1 MYARV
6 IQATDSHTEGNP
18 TRVVFGAAAV
28 PLLSSVTEQRDW
40 VRTHDD
46 RLRRLLN
53 FEPRGSAMMCS
64 VLLLPPVREGADFS
78 AIIMEQDE
86 YVPMCGHCIIGAA
99 TTVAERGMLPA
110 DQPITTVRF
119 DTPAGI
125 VSCDVDMSSG
135 RAREV
140 ALTNVPA
147 FLLHRDA
154 TIVVDGLGPLRV
166 DVAFGGD
173 FYAIVDADG
182 LDIEIRPDNEA
193 PLLDASRRIIAALAD
208 QLAVVHPERPDIDR
222 CYETLFT
229 TKRTSTG
236 DVKHAV
242 VSPPGAMDRS
252 PCGTGTSARLAAMH
266 ARGAAGIGEAI
277 RFEGF
282 LGTVFTGS
290 VQSAEE
296 RDGVTFIRPRVSG
309 RAYITGYHTFVLDPE
324 DPFPDGYRVGP
335 APRDLTID

>member
-1 MYARV
+1 MYSRV

-28 PLLSSVTEQRDW
+28 PALGTVIEQRDW

-64 VLLLPPVREGADFS
+64 VLLLQPVRDGADFS

-99 TTVAERGMLPA
+99 TTVAERGMLPTVEA
-110 DQPITTVRF
+110 VTTIRF

-125 VSCDVDMSSG
+125 VTCDVDMSGG
-135 RAREV
+135 RPRDV
-140 ALTNVPA
+140 TLSNVPS
-147 FLLHRDA
+147 FLLHREA
-154 TIVVDGLGPLRV
+154 TLVVDGLGPLVV

-173 FYAIVDADG
+173 FYVIVDADA
-182 LDIEIRPDNEA
+182 LDIQIRPDNEA
-193 PLLDASRRIIAALAD
+193 PLLDASRRIIPAVNE
-208 QLAVVHPERPDIDR
+208 QLSIVHPERPDIDR
-222 CYETLFT
+222 CYEALFT
-229 TKRTSTG
+229 TTRVTAG

-252 PCGTGTSARLAAMH
+252 PCGTGTSARMAAMH
-266 ARGAAGIGEAI
+266 ARGSAPIGEAI
-277 RFEGF
+277 LYEGF
-282 LGTVFTGS
+282 LGTVFSGT
-290 VQSAEE
+290 VESAEE
-296 RDGVTFIRPRVSG
+296 RDGVTYISPRVTG

-335 APRDLTID
+335 APRDLSLD